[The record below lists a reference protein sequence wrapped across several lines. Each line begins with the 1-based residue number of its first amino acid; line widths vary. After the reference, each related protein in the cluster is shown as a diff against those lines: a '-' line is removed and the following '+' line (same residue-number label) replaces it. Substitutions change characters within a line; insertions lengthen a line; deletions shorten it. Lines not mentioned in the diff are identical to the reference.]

1 MIRLAA
7 SILAAP
13 FGRLEEASRQALEA
27 GAHWLHIDVMDGHF
41 VPNIT
46 MGPLVVEA
54 LRPLARTYHAW
65 LDVHLMIE
73 EPDRY
78 LADFARAGADLITV
92 HAEACTHLHRTLQ
105 HLRELDVRAGV
116 ALNPATP
123 LVMVEEV
130 LQDIDLLLIMSVNPG
145 FSGQQFIPHTLDKVR
160 RARTMLQAAHA
171 HALLE
176 VDGGIKPA
184 NAARVVEAGADV
196 LVAGSAIFGNA
207 RTIEQAVQDFQRS
220 IISRET

>member
-7 SILAAP
+7 SILSAP

-27 GAHWLHIDVMDGHF
+27 GAHWLHVDVMDGHF

-46 MGPLVVEA
+46 MGPLVVDA
-54 LRPLARTYHAW
+54 LRPLVREKNAW

-78 LADFARAGADLITV
+78 LASFAQAGADILTV
-92 HAEACTHLHRTLQ
+92 HVEACRHLHRTLQ
-105 HLRELDVRAGV
+105 HIRELGVRAGV

-123 LVMVEEV
+123 LVMIEDV
-130 LQDIDLLLIMSVNPG
+130 LEDIDLLLIMSVNPG
-145 FSGQQFIPHTLDKVR
+145 FSGQQFIPHALDKLR
-160 RARTMLQAAHA
+160 RARQMLQSVGAHA
-171 HALLE
+171 FLE
-176 VDGGIKPA
+176 VDGGVKPA
-184 NAARVVEAGADV
+184 NAAQLVEAGADV

-207 RTIEQAVQDFQRS
+207 RTIEQAVRDFQQS
-220 IISRET
+220 LISREA